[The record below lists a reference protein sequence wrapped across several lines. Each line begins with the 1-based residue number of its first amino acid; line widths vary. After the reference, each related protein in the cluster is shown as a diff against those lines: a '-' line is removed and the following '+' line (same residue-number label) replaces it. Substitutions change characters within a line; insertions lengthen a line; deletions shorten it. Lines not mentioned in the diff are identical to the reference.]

1 LLKVKAL
8 KAGLI
13 GRTPR
18 AERIKQK
25 MPITVY
31 SRKEDGYIIIIAI
44 LILALL
50 TIICVSGLNMSTTEI
65 KIATNE
71 LRYERTFYAAES
83 GLQHITE
90 LLRFQ
95 YVDGNSAIL
104 SAGGTPSW
112 SFALQ
117 DAQDSDGDGAGDLI
131 GGVTVIDR
139 VLGNIDLQVRIWNND
154 DSGSAVNDTDGLIY
168 VLSEA
173 KGPRG
178 SLCHIQMLLE
188 GSMIAEATSDYS
200 AQQGAGPGK
209 HFVSSDAN
217 AMADFTQTALNA
229 Q

>member
-1 LLKVKAL
+1 
-8 KAGLI
+8 
-13 GRTPR
+13 
-18 AERIKQK
+18 
-25 MPITVY
+25 MPIPVY

-50 TIICVSGLNMSTTEI
+50 TIICVSALNMSTTEM

-71 LRYERTFYAAES
+71 LLYERTFYAAES

-90 LLRFQ
+90 LLRYQ
-95 YVDGNSAIL
+95 YVNGNSAIL

-117 DAQDSDGDGAGDLI
+117 NAQDSDGDGAGDFN

-154 DSGSAVNDTDGLIY
+154 DDGSEYIDTDGLIY
-168 VLSEA
+168 VHSQAE
-173 KGPRG
+173 GPRG
-178 SLCHIQMLLE
+178 SLCRIQMLLE
-188 GSMIAEATSDYS
+188 GSMISEATSDYS

-209 HFVSSDAN
+209 NFVSSDAN
-217 AMADFTQTALNA
+217 KIENFTQTALNA